1 MGNALPDPGA
11 RGAAG
16 ETPTARTV
24 SRCCVEKK
32 EPGKADGRAA
42 DRQAPADHHS
52 RRRQPGDR
60 QSEAA
65 TVNAVSTIMLLMGL
79 EAPSASRAVY
89 PGQGDDPR
97 VLDNARYHHARPVQR
112 WPSPPGRRTTLHS
125 HPGLLPV
132 PRPDRARLWALM
144 YRHTTHTQCYARV
157 KDHKAVISDFLRDIV
172 SRTCRALCD
181 EVTDTPAS
189 SIRRSPDSWLNGV

>member
-16 ETPTARTV
+16 ETPTARMV

-79 EAPSASRAVY
+79 EARSASRAVY
-89 PGQGDDPR
+89 PDKATIR
-97 VLDNARYHHARPVQR
+97 VSWTMHGIIT
-112 WPSPPGRRTTLHS
+112 PGRCNDGPL
-125 HPGLLPV
+125 HPGAAPRCILIPV
-132 PRPDRARLWALM
+132 CCPYLDPIERGCGL
-144 YRHTTHTQCYARV
+144 
-157 KDHKAVISDFLRDIV
+157 
-172 SRTCRALCD
+172 
-181 EVTDTPAS
+181 
-189 SIRRSPDSWLNGV
+189 